1 MESSATNRRDAQLTK
16 RIMRRIYL
24 ISAIRL
30 AIHPTTIKI
39 VLAALLF
46 FRSMKYV
53 SYTHVLENMA
63 SLTNASAGMGF
74 VKGAMLNAHPMTLVL
89 LSSVVWLGVWAV
101 ADSYFRKHE
110 AWL

>member
-1 MESSATNRRDAQLTK
+1 MESSTINKRDAQLTK
-16 RIMRRIYL
+16 RIMRRVYL

-30 AIHPTTIKI
+30 AVHPTTIKI
-39 VLAALLF
+39 ALAALLF

-53 SYTHVLENMA
+53 SYAHVLENMT

-89 LSSVVWLGVWAV
+89 LSSVAWLAVWVA

-110 AWL
+110 AWI